1 MIALNTRS
9 HYSFMWGT
17 GSVKDLCCH
26 AKTLGYQKIALTDT
40 DNLCGMWKFI
50 NACRHQGLTP
60 VIGAE
65 ITDPHTPHRAVCLVK
80 SSKGYSHLTRLIT
93 QRHRDKDFSLK
104 TTLPNLSKG
113 LVVLTKN
120 HDLLPFWHQN
130 NVDLAVNLTRNPL
143 SQQHPLCVAA
153 KKFGI
158 PMVATPGS
166 FFLDKKDAKI
176 HHMLRAIDNN
186 TCLSRLTHKDA
197 APDTAFL
204 APPKVYQEKFA
215 VFPDAIKNSFALA
228 KKIEFSGPDFG
239 IVMPPL
245 KKGTGLGA
253 DKLLYEKTLQGAKIR
268 YGQSLSGRV
277 IKRIEHELNIIR
289 QMNFCE
295 YFLVVERIVKRAS
308 RICGRGSGAASIV
321 AYCLGITNV
330 CPIKYNLYFERFL
343 NLQRIDPPDID
354 IDFAWDERDDI
365 LNWVLNEFKGHS
377 AMVSSHIL
385 FQPRMAVREVA
396 RVFGLPDAEIGKV
409 SKRLP
414 WFWKLNEAKDD
425 LLNRIKH
432 RPEFKFMD
440 FPQPWPEIM
449 GYAQAITGTPRYL
462 SVHPG
467 GIVITPNPIDT
478 YVPIVTAPKGVRL
491 IQWEKDGTEEAGL
504 VKIDLLGN
512 RSLGVIRDSINSI
525 KESSGKFED
534 FKRLDPEDD
543 YETQQ
548 NVAQGN
554 TMGCFYIE
562 SPAMRLLQKKSKVGD
577 FEHVVIH
584 SSIIRP
590 AANEFIQEYIKR
602 LHTGIWEPIHPL
614 LEDALNET
622 FGIMVFQE
630 DVSKVAIKIA
640 GFTHAQADGLRK
652 IISKKDKE
660 LEIADYYDRFKKG
673 ALVKK
678 VSLNDIQSIWKM
690 ITSFSGYS
698 FCKPHSASYARV
710 SFQAAYLKTHYPAE
724 FMAAVISNQGGF
736 YSTFAYVSEARR
748 LNVKIL
754 PPDINKSN
762 ISWKGHNRNLRVG
775 LLSIK
780 DLCLKTMQTII
791 KERKKTAFSN
801 LEDFFVRVNPR
812 EDEIRALVHSGS
824 LDSLDDQGN
833 RAALLWA
840 FASWQKQ
847 GKKKDQ
853 QPSLFDP
860 SGFGHSNFNNKGPDH
875 NNSAINMPKLPAQ
888 NPVETLRRE
897 FLVLGFLC
905 ACHPIILFK
914 DIILQHG
921 AIKAMHL
928 PMFANKKIKFAG
940 WLITG
945 KVVKTKN
952 GDPMKFLTF
961 EDETGIVETVFF
973 PKPYA
978 VFCHSLDYGRP
989 YLLYGKLDSNWGA
1002 ITLIVEKTL
1011 PISLLK

>member
-17 GSVKDLCCH
+17 ASVKRLCSQ
-26 AKTLGYQKIALTDT
+26 AKALGYQKIALTDT
-40 DNLCGMWKFI
+40 DNLCGMWPFI

-65 ITDPHTPHRAVCLVK
+65 ITDPKTFHRAVCLVK
-80 SSKGYSHLTRLIT
+80 NSNGYSQLTRLIT
-93 QRHRDKDFSLK
+93 KRHRDKDFSLK
-104 TTLPNLSKG
+104 TALPNFSKG
-113 LVVLTKN
+113 LLVLTRN

-130 NVDLAVNLTRNPL
+130 DIDLAVNLARNPL
-143 SQQHPLCVAA
+143 SRQHTLCMTAR
-153 KKFGI
+153 KLGI

-166 FFLDKKDAKI
+166 FFLNREDIKI

-186 TCLSRLTHKDA
+186 TCLSRLTRKDA

-204 APPKVYQEKFA
+204 APPDVYQEKFA
-215 VFPDAIKNSFALA
+215 VLPEAIKNSFSLA
-228 KKIEFSGPDFG
+228 EKLEFQEPDFG

-245 KKGTGLGA
+245 KEDTGLCA
-253 DKLLYEKTLQGAKIR
+253 DKLLYKKTLQGAKTR
-268 YGQSLSGRV
+268 YGSSLSGRV
-277 IKRIEHELNIIR
+277 IKRIDHEISIIR
-289 QMNFCE
+289 QKKFCE
-295 YFLVVERIVKRAS
+295 YFLVVEKIVKKAS

-343 NLQRIDPPDID
+343 NLQRTDPPDID

-365 LNWVLNEFKGHS
+365 LNWVLTEFKGHS

-414 WFWKLNEAKDD
+414 WFWKLNEAKED
-425 LLNRIKH
+425 LLNRIRH

-440 FPQPWPEIM
+440 FPHPWPEIM
-449 GYAQAITGTPRYL
+449 AYAQAITGTPRYL

-467 GIVITPNPIDT
+467 GVVITPKPIDS
-478 YVPIVTAPKGVRL
+478 YVPVETAPKGVPL
-491 IQWEKDGTEEAGL
+491 IQWEKDSTEEAGL

-512 RSLGVIRDSINSI
+512 RSLGVIRDSIDSI
-525 KESSGKFED
+525 RTASGKFDD
-534 FKRLDPEDD
+534 FNTLDPEDD

-602 LHTGIWEPIHPL
+602 LHTGIWQPIHPL
-614 LEDALNET
+614 LEDVLNET

-630 DVSKVAIKIA
+630 DVSKVAVKIA

-652 IISKKDKE
+652 IISKKDKKR
-660 LEIADYYDRFKKG
+660 EIADYYERFKKG
-673 ALVKK
+673 ALANQ
-678 VSLNDIQSIWKM
+678 VSIKDIQLIWDM

-748 LNVKIL
+748 LNVNIL
-754 PPDINKSN
+754 APDINKSR
-762 ISWKGHNRNLRVG
+762 IRWKGHHRHLRVG

-780 DLCLKTMQTII
+780 DLCTKTMKRII
-791 KERKKTAFSN
+791 EERKKTVFSH
-801 LEDFFVRVNPR
+801 LEDFFKRVNPR
-812 EDEIRALVHSGS
+812 EDDVRALVHSGS

-847 GKKKDQ
+847 GKKTDT
-853 QPSLFDP
+853 QPSLFDH
-860 SGFGHSNFNNKGPDH
+860 SGFRHKNVNNKGSDH
-875 NNSAINMPKLPAQ
+875 NGPAINMPKLPAED
-888 NPVETLRRE
+888 PVEKLRRE
-897 FLVLGFLC
+897 FSTLGFLC
-905 ACHPIILFK
+905 GCHPIVLFK
-914 DIILQHG
+914 DIILKHKT
-921 AIKAMHL
+921 IKAKHL
-928 PMFANKKIKFAG
+928 PRFANQKIGFAG

-945 KVVKTKN
+945 KVVKTKQ

-989 YLLYGKLDSNWGA
+989 YLLCGKLDSNWGA
-1002 ITLIVEKTL
+1002 ITLIVETVQPL
-1011 PISLLK
+1011 SF

>member
-17 GSVKDLCCH
+17 GSVKDLCRH

-93 QRHRDKDFSLK
+93 QRHSEKDFSLK

-143 SQQHPLCVAA
+143 SQQHPLCVTA

-504 VKIDLLGN
+504 
-512 RSLGVIRDSINSI
+512 
-525 KESSGKFED
+525 
-534 FKRLDPEDD
+534 
-543 YETQQ
+543 
-548 NVAQGN
+548 
-554 TMGCFYIE
+554 
-562 SPAMRLLQKKSKVGD
+562 
-577 FEHVVIH
+577 
-584 SSIIRP
+584 
-590 AANEFIQEYIKR
+590 
-602 LHTGIWEPIHPL
+602 
-614 LEDALNET
+614 
-622 FGIMVFQE
+622 
-630 DVSKVAIKIA
+630 
-640 GFTHAQADGLRK
+640 
-652 IISKKDKE
+652 
-660 LEIADYYDRFKKG
+660 
-673 ALVKK
+673 
-678 VSLNDIQSIWKM
+678 
-690 ITSFSGYS
+690 
-698 FCKPHSASYARV
+698 
-710 SFQAAYLKTHYPAE
+710 
-724 FMAAVISNQGGF
+724 
-736 YSTFAYVSEARR
+736 
-748 LNVKIL
+748 
-754 PPDINKSN
+754 
-762 ISWKGHNRNLRVG
+762 
-775 LLSIK
+775 
-780 DLCLKTMQTII
+780 
-791 KERKKTAFSN
+791 
-801 LEDFFVRVNPR
+801 
-812 EDEIRALVHSGS
+812 
-824 LDSLDDQGN
+824 
-833 RAALLWA
+833 
-840 FASWQKQ
+840 
-847 GKKKDQ
+847 
-853 QPSLFDP
+853 
-860 SGFGHSNFNNKGPDH
+860 
-875 NNSAINMPKLPAQ
+875 
-888 NPVETLRRE
+888 
-897 FLVLGFLC
+897 
-905 ACHPIILFK
+905 
-914 DIILQHG
+914 
-921 AIKAMHL
+921 
-928 PMFANKKIKFAG
+928 
-940 WLITG
+940 
-945 KVVKTKN
+945 
-952 GDPMKFLTF
+952 
-961 EDETGIVETVFF
+961 
-973 PKPYA
+973 
-978 VFCHSLDYGRP
+978 
-989 YLLYGKLDSNWGA
+989 
-1002 ITLIVEKTL
+1002 
-1011 PISLLK
+1011 